1 MCASADGAL
10 LSDRKEGVI
19 GAFEGGMGLKNRAR
33 KEAKLGRQCA
43 LRISSGDVLE
53 KAGFCTDQ
61 WLQGGG
67 EGQV

>member
-1 MCASADGAL
+1 
-10 LSDRKEGVI
+10 
-19 GAFEGGMGLKNRAR
+19 MGLKNRAR
-33 KEAKLGRQCA
+33 KEAKQGRQCA
-43 LRISSGDVLE
+43 LRISSGNVLE